1 MATSTT
7 RLSLIKPAFT
17 DTVDIS
23 DINSNMDDIDAAIGA
38 SVVTSGT
45 RPASPYTGQV
55 IFQTDT
61 SSSFVYDGS
70 AWQSLGGAGGGGL
83 ADTFLLM
90 GA

>member
-55 IFQTDT
+55 IYQTDT

-70 AWQSLGGAGGGGL
+70 AWQSLGGAGGAAL
-83 ADTFLLM
+83 QTHSS
-90 GA
+90 

>member
-55 IFQTDT
+55 IYQTDT

-70 AWQSLGGAGGGGL
+70 AWQSLVGAAGGGFT
-83 ADTFLLM
+83 DTFLLM

>member
-55 IFQTDT
+55 IYQTDT

-70 AWQSLGGAGGGGL
+70 AWQFLGGAGGGGL